1 MLRAAVWLS
10 LLALCIAPSI
20 GTIAPAAHAAASDT
34 NPEYIVPAHV
44 LDSNWSGT
52 RAMKDI
58 ETQLSFGRRAMGT
71 EGHSKTLAFIRREL
85 ANTRAEKVQTQ
96 HWSVSDDNGSPVN
109 LSNLIARFSSARP
122 NRIILGTHYD
132 SIVRAYA
139 DAENRQ
145 APMPGANNSA
155 SGVALLLET
164 ARALS
169 TLPPPPYGVDL
180 VFFDGEEGPRSLGA
194 GDPEWHA
201 LGSPYFAAHL
211 ADFYP
216 SQKPVRSIIFDMVCF
231 KDLKLVPDS
240 SSVSF
245 AGPEVDRFWTIGRQV
260 APSIFGSTTTGPLIG
275 DDQIALAKAGIP
287 SFLVIDID
295 YEPWFNTTRDTI
307 ERCSA
312 TSLEAVG
319 RTLLRYLYS
328 R

>member
-1 MLRAAVWLS
+1 MVRTDCIVFLVLCVALS
-10 LLALCIAPSI
+10 MTAIAPVYA
-20 GTIAPAAHAAASDT
+20 GASDS
-34 NPEYIVPAHV
+34 NPEYLAPAHV
-44 LDSNWSGT
+44 LDSHWSGA

-58 ETQLSFGRRAMGT
+58 ETQLSFGRRAIGT

-85 ANTRAEKVQTQ
+85 AKTAVDKVQTQ
-96 HWSVSDDNGSPVN
+96 SWSVNDDTGSPVN
-109 LSNLIARFSSARP
+109 LTNLIARFHSALP

-139 DAENRQ
+139 DAENPQ

-164 ARALS
+164 ARVLS
-169 TLPPPPYGVDL
+169 ALPPPPYGVDF
-180 VFFDGEEGPRSLGA
+180 VFFDGEEGPKSLGA
-194 GDPEWHA
+194 GDPQWHA
-201 LGSPYFAAHL
+201 LGSPYFATHL
-211 ADFYP
+211 TDFYP
-216 SQKPVRSIIFDMVCF
+216 SQKPSQSIIFDMVCF

-245 AGPEVDRFWTIGRQV
+245 AGAEVDRFWTIGRQV
-260 APSIFGSTTTGPLIG
+260 APSIFASTAAGPLIG
-275 DDQIALAKAGIP
+275 DDQIALAQAGIP

-312 TSLEAVG
+312 TSIDAVG

>member
-1 MLRAAVWLS
+1 MIRTVCII
-10 LLALCIAPSI
+10 LLAFYVAPSMSAI
-20 GTIAPAAHAAASDT
+20 TAAHAAANDT
-34 NPEYIVPAHV
+34 NPEDVVPAHV
-44 LDSNWSGT
+44 LDSHWSGA

-58 ETQLSFGRRAMGT
+58 ETQLSFGRRAIGT

-85 ANTRAEKVQTQ
+85 ANTAVDKVQTQ
-96 HWSVSDDNGSPVN
+96 NWKINDNTGSPLN
-109 LSNLIARFSSARP
+109 LTNMIARFYSARSD
-122 NRIILGTHYD
+122 RIILGTHYD

-164 ARALS
+164 ARALGALS
-169 TLPPPPYGVDL
+169 PPPRGVDF

-201 LGSPYFAAHL
+201 LGSPYFATHL

-216 SQKPVRSIIFDMVCF
+216 SQKPSQSIIFDMVCF

-245 AGPEVDRFWTIGRQV
+245 AGPEVDRFWTIGQQV
-260 APSIFGSTTTGPLIG
+260 APSIFASTTAGPLIG
-275 DDQIALAKAGIP
+275 DDQIALAQAGIP

-295 YEPWFNTTRDTI
+295 YEPWFNTTKDTI

-312 TSLEAVG
+312 SSLEAVG

>member
-1 MLRAAVWLS
+1 MVRTVFIVFLVLCVALS
-10 LLALCIAPSI
+10 MTAIAPVYAGS
-20 GTIAPAAHAAASDT
+20 
-34 NPEYIVPAHV
+34 NPEYIVPAHA
-44 LDSNWSGT
+44 LDSHWSGA

-58 ETQLSFGRRAMGT
+58 ETQLSFGRRAIGT
-71 EGHSKTLAFIRREL
+71 EGHSKNLAFIKSEL
-85 ANTRAEKVQTQ
+85 AKTAVDKVQTQ
-96 HWSVSDDNGSPVN
+96 SWSANDDPGSPLN
-109 LSNLIARFSSARP
+109 LTNLIARFHSARP

-169 TLPPPPYGVDL
+169 ALPPPPYGVDF

-201 LGSPYFAAHL
+201 LGSPHFATHL
-211 ADFYP
+211 TDFYP
-216 SQKPVRSIIFDMVCF
+216 SQKPSQSIIFDMVCF

-245 AGPEVDRFWTIGRQV
+245 AEAEVDRFWTIGRQV
-260 APSIFGSTTTGPLIG
+260 APSIFASTAAGPLIG
-275 DDQIALAKAGIP
+275 DDQIALAQAGIP

-295 YEPWFNTTRDTI
+295 YEPWFNTTKDTI

>member
-1 MLRAAVWLS
+1 MLRAVWPALLTLCAAFALSTNAVTAYAGS
-10 LLALCIAPSI
+10 
-20 GTIAPAAHAAASDT
+20 TT
-34 NPEYIVPAHV
+34 NPEYIVPAQV
-44 LDSNWSGT
+44 LDSHWRGT

-58 ETQLSFGRRAMGT
+58 ETQLSFGRRAIGT
-71 EGHSKTLAFIRREL
+71 EGHSKTLAFIKREL
-85 ANTRAEKVQTQ
+85 ASTAVDKVQTQ
-96 HWSVSDDNGSPVN
+96 SWTVKDDSGSP
-109 LSNLIARFSSARP
+109 LSLTNLIARFHSARP

-169 TLPPPPYGVDL
+169 ALPPPPYGVDF

-216 SQKPVRSIIFDMVCF
+216 SQKPSQSIIFDMVCF
-231 KDLKLVPDS
+231 TDLKLVPDS
-240 SSVSF
+240 SSVAF
-245 AGPEVDRFWTIGRQV
+245 AGTQVERFWAIGQQV
-260 APSIFGSTTTGPLIG
+260 APSIFASTTAGPLIG
-275 DDQIALAKAGIP
+275 DDQIALAQAGIP

-295 YEPWFNTTRDTI
+295 YEPWFNTTKDTI

-319 RTLLRYLYS
+319 RTVLRYLYS

>member
-1 MLRAAVWLS
+1 MVRTGSIRFLVLW
-10 LLALCIAPSI
+10 LALSMSAIAPVYA
-20 GTIAPAAHAAASDT
+20 GASDSK
-34 NPEYIVPAHV
+34 PEYIAPAHV
-44 LDSNWSGT
+44 LDSHWSGA

-58 ETQLSFGRRAMGT
+58 KTQLAFGRRAIGT
-71 EGHSKTLAFIRREL
+71 EGHSETLAFIRSEL
-85 ANTRAEKVQTQ
+85 AKTAVDKVQTQ
-96 HWSVSDDNGSPVN
+96 SWSVNDDTGSPLN
-109 LSNLIARFSSARP
+109 LINLIARFHSARP

-169 TLPPPPYGVDL
+169 ALPRPPYGVDF

-211 ADFYP
+211 TDFYP
-216 SQKPVRSIIFDMVCF
+216 SQKPSQSIIFDMVCF

-240 SSVSF
+240 SSVAF
-245 AGPEVDRFWTIGRQV
+245 AGAEVDRFWTIGRQV
-260 APSIFGSTTTGPLIG
+260 APSIFASTAAGPLIG
-275 DDQIALAKAGIP
+275 DDQIALAQAGIP

-295 YEPWFNTTRDTI
+295 YEPWFNTTKDTI

>member
-1 MLRAAVWLS
+1 MIRTVRIV
-10 LLALCIAPSI
+10 LLALFLAPSLSAIAP
-20 GTIAPAAHAAASDT
+20 PAYAAAS
-34 NPEYIVPAHV
+34 NANSEYLVPTPL
-44 LDSNWSGT
+44 LDSHWSGA
-52 RAMKDI
+52 RALKDI
-58 ETQLSFGRRAMGT
+58 EIQLSFGRRAIGT
-71 EGHSKTLAFIRREL
+71 EGHSKTLAFVRREL
-85 ANTRAEKVQTQ
+85 AKTGAEKVQAQ
-96 HWSVSDDNGSPVN
+96 HWNVNDDTGSPLN
-109 LSNLIARFSSARP
+109 LTNLIARFYSARP
-122 NRIILGTHYD
+122 NRIIVGTHYD

-169 TLPPPPYGVDL
+169 ALPPPPYGVDF

-194 GDPEWHA
+194 GDPDWHA

-216 SQKPVRSIIFDMVCF
+216 SGKPSQAIIFDMVCF
-231 KDLKLVPDS
+231 TDLKLVPDS
-240 SSVSF
+240 SSVAF
-245 AGPEVDRFWTIGRQV
+245 AGPEVDRFWAIGQQV
-260 APSIFGSTTTGPLIG
+260 APSIFGSTTAGPPIG
-275 DDQIALAKAGIP
+275 DDQIALAQAGIP

>member
-1 MLRAAVWLS
+1 MMRTVS
-10 LLALCIAPSI
+10 LVFLALCVAPSMTAIAPL
-20 GTIAPAAHAAASDT
+20 HAAASDS
-34 NPEYIVPAHV
+34 NSEYVVPAQV
-44 LDSNWSGT
+44 LDSDWSGA
-52 RAMKDI
+52 RAMRDI
-58 ETQLSFGRRAMGT
+58 ETQLSFGRRAIGT

-85 ANTRAEKVQTQ
+85 AETAVDKVQTQ
-96 HWSVSDDNGSPVN
+96 SWSVNDDTGAPLN
-109 LSNLIARFSSARP
+109 LTNLIARFYSARP

-132 SIVRAYA
+132 SLVRAYA

-169 TLPPPPYGVDL
+169 ALSPPPYGVDF

-201 LGSPYFAAHL
+201 LGSPHFATHL

-216 SQKPVRSIIFDMVCF
+216 NQKPSQSIIFDMVCF
-231 KDLKLVPDS
+231 SDLKLVPDS

-245 AGPEVDRFWTIGRQV
+245 AGPEVNRFWTIGQQV
-260 APSIFGSTTTGPLIG
+260 APSIFASTSAGPVIG
-275 DDQIALAKAGIP
+275 DDQIALAQAGIP

-295 YEPWFNTTRDTI
+295 YEPWFNTTKDTI

>member
-1 MLRAAVWLS
+1 MLRAVWPAL
-10 LLALCIAPSI
+10 LTLCAALALGANAVTANAA
-20 GTIAPAAHAAASDT
+20 GTR
-34 NPEYIVPAHV
+34 NPEYIVPAQV
-44 LDSNWSGT
+44 LDSHWRGA

-58 ETQLSFGRRAMGT
+58 ETQLSFGRRAIGT
-71 EGHSKTLAFIRREL
+71 DGHSKTLAFIRREL
-85 ANTRAEKVQTQ
+85 AKTAVDKVQTQ
-96 HWSVSDDNGSPVN
+96 SWTVTDDSGSP
-109 LSNLIARFSSARP
+109 LGLTNLIARFHSARP

-169 TLPPPPYGVDL
+169 ALPPPPYGVDF

-211 ADFYP
+211 GDFYP
-216 SQKPVRSIIFDMVCF
+216 SQRPSQSIIFDMVCF
-231 KDLKLVPDS
+231 TDLKLVPDS
-240 SSVSF
+240 SSVAF
-245 AGPEVDRFWTIGRQV
+245 AGTQVDRFWAIGQQV
-260 APSIFGSTTTGPLIG
+260 APSIFASTTAGPLIG
-275 DDQIALAKAGIP
+275 DDQIALAQAGIP

-295 YEPWFNTTRDTI
+295 YEPWFNTTKDTI